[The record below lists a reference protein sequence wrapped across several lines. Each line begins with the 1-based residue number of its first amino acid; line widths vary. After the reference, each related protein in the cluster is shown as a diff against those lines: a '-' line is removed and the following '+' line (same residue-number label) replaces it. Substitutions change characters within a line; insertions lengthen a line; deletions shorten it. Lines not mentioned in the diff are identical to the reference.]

1 MQIAISQAML
11 HERVFRALKIGSSFD
26 SIKLHIVLATVNA
39 LGNYFEYIP
48 QEHGHISESAY
59 ERYDARLFY

>member
-1 MQIAISQAML
+1 
-11 HERVFRALKIGSSFD
+11 VFFRARQIGGRFD

-39 LGNYFEYIP
+39 LGKYFEYIP
-48 QEHGHISESAY
+48 HEHGHISESAY